1 MAYNIFVDSDIIIDF
16 LVERELFFKDAKLL
30 FSFATLDKIK
40 LHTSTLIYA
49 NVFYILRKEFPTAVV
64 KSKLIELS
72 KLVQIVNTTN
82 QSIYQSFESDFSD
95 FEDAIQ
101 YHTALESKCT
111 FFITRNT
118 KDYKKAKNMRVL
130 TAAQFCKLFVK

>member
-82 QSIYQSFESDFSD
+82 ESTISALNSDFPD
-95 FEDAIQ
+95 FEDAVQ
-101 YHTALESKCT
+101 YYTAIENNCSFL
-111 FFITRNT
+111 ITRNT
-118 KDYKKAKNMRVL
+118 KDFKKAKNIRVL
-130 TAAQFCKLFVK
+130 TSSQFCKLFVK